1 ELSHIG
7 LLQLAGW
14 LARWLTHWLTPGS
27 DKVQYRRQHT
37 QPSVTKTTLNKI
49 LIAKLSLHFTK
60 TLTTPLGPQTLD
72 LHGRI
77 PT

>member
-14 LARWLTHWLTPGS
+14 LARWLTHWFTCWHTPGS
-27 DKVQYRRQHT
+27 D
-37 QPSVTKTTLNKI
+37 KI

-60 TLTTPLGPQTLD
+60 TLTTPLGPQTFD